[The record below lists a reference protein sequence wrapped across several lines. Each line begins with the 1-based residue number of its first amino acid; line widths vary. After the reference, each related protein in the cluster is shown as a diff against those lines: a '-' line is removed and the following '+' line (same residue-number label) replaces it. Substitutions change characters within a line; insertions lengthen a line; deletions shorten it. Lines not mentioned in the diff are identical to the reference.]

1 MQKYLPMRRFDYS
14 FLKEGNVP
22 ARLVNVLAII
32 YSLRERNKG
41 RFAEYHKMYESLE
54 GVAKFQSVKS
64 SNAIEGIAT
73 TDKRMKSILNESSQP
88 LTHDEMEIAGYR
100 DALNLVHSDYRR
112 LDLIEEDILSLHGM
126 IYSRSGDEHSGK
138 YKTSNNLIVEVDHYG
153 RQTVRFVPCSAEE
166 TPEAMEQL
174 SIAYIAARGESGIN
188 DLLLIPCVILDFLCI
203 HPFMDGNGRVS
214 RLLSLLLLYK
224 EDFDIGK
231 YISFE
236 KEIEEGKDLYY
247 EALRLSS
254 IGWKDNGNNYFPF
267 VENFLST
274 LYRCY
279 KELDDR
285 FAILEDG
292 KFTKK
297 NRIEATIMN
306 RFTPISK
313 GELCSLLP
321 DISVSTIEAV
331 LGQLVK
337 EGKIEKIGSFNGC
350 RYIKKQK

>member
-1 MQKYLPMRRFDYS
+1 MRRFDYS
-14 FLKEGNVP
+14 FLKEGNIP

-32 YSLRERNKG
+32 YSLRERNVG
-41 RFAEYHKMYESLE
+41 RLAAYPKIYEGLE
-54 GVAKFQSVKS
+54 GVARFQSVKS

-73 TDKRMKSILNESSQP
+73 TDKRMKSLLEESSQP

-100 DALNLVHSDYRR
+100 DALSQVHSDHRR
-112 LDLIEEDILSLHGM
+112 LDFVESDILFLHRT
-126 IYSRSGDEHSGK
+126 IYSRSGDELAGK
-138 YKTSNNLIVEVDHYG
+138 YKTSNNLIVEVDHQG
-153 RQTVRFVPCSAEE
+153 RRKVRFIPCSAEE
-166 TPEAMEQL
+166 TPKAMEQL
-174 SIAYIAARGESGIN
+174 SLAYISSRSESGIN
-188 DLLLIPCVILDFLCI
+188 NLLLIPCVILDFLCI

-231 YISFE
+231 YVSFE
-236 KEIEEGKDLYY
+236 KEIEDGKDFYY
-247 EALRLSS
+247 EALRVSS
-254 IGWKDNGNNYFPF
+254 IGWKDNENDYFPF
-267 VENFLST
+267 VENFLSV

-285 FAILEDG
+285 FAILDG
-292 KFTKK
+292 AKFTKK
-297 NRIEATIMN
+297 NRIESAIMN

-313 GELCSLLP
+313 DELCSLLP

-337 EGKIEKIGSFNGC
+337 EGKIEKIGLYKGC
-350 RYIKKQK
+350 RYIRKQK